1 MSEFDSPSYVEY
13 EYDKK
18 AEGKTRLF
26 KYLLIIG
33 YVAFVVLFF
42 CICYIT
48 RLVPLFAVCPIVT
61 WILIHFTWQF
71 VSYDV
76 YYTFEHGHI
85 TLGKIKRRKSGKM
98 RSPTVELDVQKA
110 ILITSYKNAIRTDEY
125 KSSHRVRNF
134 ASTLGSDNIIAIVY
148 EVAGDRET
156 VIFEN
161 TPKLAKLIPKYSAVA
176 KDTEYN

>member
-26 KYLLIIG
+26 KYLLVIG

-61 WILIHFTWQF
+61 WILIHFTWQL

-85 TLGKIKRRKSGKM
+85 VFGKIKRRKSGKF
-98 RSPTVELDVQKA
+98 RSPVVELDVQKA
-110 ILITSYKNAIRTDEY
+110 VLITAYNNALETDVF
-125 KSSHRVRNF
+125 KSTHRVHDF
-134 ASTLGSDNIIAIVY
+134 SSTLESQNLIVIVY
-148 EVAGDRET
+148 EKSGNREC

-161 TPKLAKLIPKYSAVA
+161 TPKLARLLPKYSSVT
-176 KDTEYN
+176 KDTAYH